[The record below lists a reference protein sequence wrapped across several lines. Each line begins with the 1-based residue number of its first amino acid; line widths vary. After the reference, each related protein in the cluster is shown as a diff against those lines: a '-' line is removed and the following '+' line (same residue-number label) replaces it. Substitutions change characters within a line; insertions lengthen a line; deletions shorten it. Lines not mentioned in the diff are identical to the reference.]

1 MTGCPKDDPRSSCCA
16 RHPRA
21 CRVSAHE
28 APSHAAQRPSS
39 SLDFSAHAVREFQP
53 ARRAKPSVCVVTVMT
68 ANLLGGWGGHAVEQT
83 LNWALAHGYTYA
95 LFTERLVPETIPAV
109 WSNPRAVHVML
120 ERGEDSCAVVFYLD
134 GDAVVNN
141 VSSSLEGTIERL
153 LPLDGPSF
161 VFPCHSPFAEADG
174 ATCHV
179 GGQCLCG
186 RAAAGC
192 SARALERMAHRKVTG
207 AKHVPWCLINS
218 GAYLVRNTARARA
231 RMRWWAERDGC
242 EAGTLGRGA
251 PEQACAQHMKALWPA
266 EVDVVSA
273 RLFNTPAWFDA
284 ERVRRSTD
292 PIAEYVAMRLRASSP
307 DELRC
312 FGDPHQLVCHLWN
325 AVRRRPPQ
333 VLAIRQ
339 VAFTAALAAR
349 RPQLR
354 QLLSERS
361 ERYRY
366 VAVSTAGSVAGS
378 VAGSAAGGSA
388 ASAVGW
394 ALNASSSQM
403 GSQMGSRRGGDG
415 DAGSGGGNR
424 SNSRSRRVGS
434 GGIGG
439 SLPPAKSRLPLVLG
453 VHESQPARAGLLEF
467 LSALRSVLPP
477 SAADVVIVSERRRVG
492 EGVEAACA
500 QHGAS
505 LHRYAHRE
513 YTWVRNGSGEPRRS
527 KRWND
532 RLRKAIKF
540 AVARDVLRERLST
553 GSSGGASGGGGLALL
568 ADVSDVSFQAS
579 PFEPPPPAEQLYV
592 GAEANRYGE
601 LANPSSVGGD
611 EMLRSDG
618 RDPRTFAGRT
628 VLNSGVI
635 LGQLPTLLAYLDWLL
650 ASAGPWCDQGRLNA
664 FALAFPE
671 RVTAPPL
678 GASRFLTFDR
688 FDLGRLKVD
697 GRGLV

>member
-1 MTGCPKDDPRSSCCA
+1 
-16 RHPRA
+16 
-21 CRVSAHE
+21 
-28 APSHAAQRPSS
+28 
-39 SLDFSAHAVREFQP
+39 
-53 ARRAKPSVCVVTVMT
+53 MT

-109 WSNPRAVHVML
+109 WSNPLAVHVML
-120 ERGEDSCAVVFYLD
+120 ERGEDACAVVFYLD

-153 LPLDGPSF
+153 LPLDGPTF

-179 GGQCLCG
+179 GGQCRCG

-231 RMRWWAERDGC
+231 RVKWWAERDGC
-242 EAGTLGRGA
+242 EVGTRGRGA
-251 PEQACAQHMKALWPA
+251 PEQACAQRMKALWPA

-284 ERVRRSTD
+284 ERVGRSTD
-292 PIAEYVAMRLRASSP
+292 PIAEYEAMRLTASSP
-307 DELRC
+307 EELRC
-312 FGDPHQLVCHLWN
+312 FGDPRHLVCHLWN
-325 AVRRRPPQ
+325 ALRRRPPQ
-333 VLAIRQ
+333 VLAMRQ

-354 QLLSERS
+354 QLLSDRGE
-361 ERYRY
+361 RY
-366 VAVSTAGSVAGS
+366 VAVSTASSVAGS
-378 VAGSAAGGSA
+378 VAGSIAGGSA
-388 ASAVGW
+388 GDAVGW
-394 ALNASSSQM
+394 ALNASAPLMDDVINGHQGSSGVINASAPLM
-403 GSQMGSRRGGDG
+403 GAPLMGSRRGGDG
-415 DAGSGGGNR
+415 DAGSGSG
-424 SNSRSRRVGS
+424 SRSIRSSSSSSRVESSGIGGYSGSSGYNRVES

-439 SLPPAKSRLPLVLG
+439 SLVSVKPRLPLVLG
-453 VHESQPARAGLLEF
+453 VHESLPARAGLLEF

-477 SAADVVIVSERRRVG
+477 SAADVVIVSERSRVG

-500 QHGAS
+500 QHGAT
-505 LHRYAHRE
+505 LYRYALRE
-513 YTWVRNGSGEPRRS
+513 YTWVRNGSGVPRRS

-540 AVARDVLRERLST
+540 AVARDVLRERLS
-553 GSSGGASGGGGLALL
+553 GGGGGGGGGSGLALL

-579 PFEPPPPAEQLYV
+579 SIVGIPP
-592 GAEANRYGE
+592 
-601 LANPSSVGGD
+601 
-611 EMLRSDG
+611 
-618 RDPRTFAGRT
+618 
-628 VLNSGVI
+628 
-635 LGQLPTLLAYLDWLL
+635 
-650 ASAGPWCDQGRLNA
+650 
-664 FALAFPE
+664 
-671 RVTAPPL
+671 
-678 GASRFLTFDR
+678 
-688 FDLGRLKVD
+688 
-697 GRGLV
+697 

>member
-1 MTGCPKDDPRSSCCA
+1 
-16 RHPRA
+16 
-21 CRVSAHE
+21 
-28 APSHAAQRPSS
+28 
-39 SLDFSAHAVREFQP
+39 
-53 ARRAKPSVCVVTVMT
+53 MT

-109 WSNPRAVHVML
+109 WSNPLAVHVML
-120 ERGEDSCAVVFYLD
+120 ERGEDACAVVFYLD

-153 LPLDGPSF
+153 LPLDGPTF

-179 GGQCLCG
+179 GGQCRCG

-231 RMRWWAERDGC
+231 RVKWWAERDGC
-242 EAGTLGRGA
+242 EVGTLGRGA
-251 PEQACAQHMKALWPA
+251 PEQACAQRMKALWPA

-284 ERVRRSTD
+284 ERVGRSTD
-292 PIAEYVAMRLRASSP
+292 PIAEYEAMRLTASSP
-307 DELRC
+307 EELCC
-312 FGDPHQLVCHLWN
+312 FGDPRQLVCHLWN
-325 AVRRRPPQ
+325 ALRRRPPQ
-333 VLAIRQ
+333 VLAMRQ

-354 QLLSERS
+354 QLLSDRGE
-361 ERYRY
+361 RY
-366 VAVSTAGSVAGS
+366 VAVSTAGSLAGSVAGS
-378 VAGSAAGGSA
+378 VAGGSAGG
-388 ASAVGW
+388 AVGW
-394 ALNASSSQM
+394 ALNASAPLMDDVINGHQGSSGVINASAPLM
-403 GSQMGSRRGGDG
+403 GAPLRGSRRGGDG
-415 DAGSGGGNR
+415 DAGSGSG
-424 SNSRSRRVGS
+424 SRSSRSSSSSSRVES

-439 SLPPAKSRLPLVLG
+439 SLVSLKSRLPLVLG
-453 VHESQPARAGLLEF
+453 VHESLPARAGLIEF

-477 SAADVVIVSERRRVG
+477 SAADVVIVSERSRVG

-500 QHGAS
+500 QHGAT
-505 LHRYAHRE
+505 LYRYALRE
-513 YTWVRNGSGEPRRS
+513 YTWVRNGSGVPRRS

-540 AVARDVLRERLST
+540 AVARDVLRERLS
-553 GSSGGASGGGGLALL
+553 GGGGGGGGGGGSGLALL

-579 PFEPPPPAEQLYV
+579 SIVGTPP
-592 GAEANRYGE
+592 
-601 LANPSSVGGD
+601 
-611 EMLRSDG
+611 
-618 RDPRTFAGRT
+618 
-628 VLNSGVI
+628 
-635 LGQLPTLLAYLDWLL
+635 
-650 ASAGPWCDQGRLNA
+650 
-664 FALAFPE
+664 
-671 RVTAPPL
+671 
-678 GASRFLTFDR
+678 
-688 FDLGRLKVD
+688 
-697 GRGLV
+697 